1 MDMYFESLVKNCV
14 KSFFFSWNSIYFPY
28 LKTHLISPVG
38 KKLVDLYLLNV
49 SRLKEAALS
58 LYLQKIINIYAFR
71 FSGPK
76 GRSDFDFELCAFCE
90 LLNSIMEVDNKL
102 VTYYC
107 KMDIT
112 CQFST
117 IHRDLFLESPRL
129 DKFSNRQV

>member
-1 MDMYFESLVKNCV
+1 MDIYFESLVKNCV
-14 KSFFFSWNSIYFPY
+14 KSFFFSWNSTYFPY
-28 LKTHLISPVG
+28 LMTHLISPVG
-38 KKLVDLYLLNV
+38 KKLVNLYLLNV
-49 SRLKEAALS
+49 SRLS
-58 LYLQKIINIYAFR
+58 LYLQKVVNIYAFR

-76 GRSDFDFELCAFCE
+76 DRSDFDFELCALCE
-90 LLNSIMEVDNKL
+90 LLNSLLNSIMEVDNKL